1 LLISVHDD
9 GVGLTAEEKSKL
21 SDRFYRG
28 QRHIGKIPGS
38 GLGLWVANTFIVSS
52 GGKLEATSPGE
63 SKGTTI
69 RVVFPIS
76 HYADESEAAM
86 QEA

>member
-1 LLISVHDD
+1 VVWQRPGACIGFDD
-9 GVGLTAEEKSKL
+9 HK
-21 SDRFYRG
+21 
-28 QRHIGKIPGS
+28 

-76 HYADESEAAM
+76 HYAGESEAAM

>member
-1 LLISVHDD
+1 M
-9 GVGLTAEEKSKL
+9 
-21 SDRFYRG
+21 
-28 QRHIGKIPGS
+28 
-38 GLGLWVANTFIVSS
+38 ANTFIVSS

-76 HYADESEAAM
+76 HYAADENEVAM